1 MAFEEKKYLD
11 YAGLKKYDVLIK
23 ELINNNK
30 NEAALELQNLI
41 NLIGSNK
48 LPDGGKTLLE
58 RLDTIEANVGNIDE
72 LGSEVDT
79 LVKAIVGEAARAT
92 AAEEKLAQDFDKKL
106 DELLGV
112 GVREDLNSLKE
123 IVELLAGNETIEGLK
138 NIVARLNGH
147 DEEIAA
153 NKEAIKDVEAHVDA
167 VEAKV
172 DSFVRISEAEINFLF
187 LEEVKVK
194 EGKSVQETINTL
206 QEGQKLVLDA
216 NVAEDVIIPA
226 SAVIDANGKEFEG
239 NVEVA
244 KGAHI
249 LNAVFK
255 NPVVVK

>member
-30 NEAALELQNLI
+30 SEAALELQNLI
-41 NLIGSNK
+41 NLIGSDK

-58 RLDTIEANVGNIDE
+58 RLNTIEANVGDIDE

-106 DELLGV
+106 DELLGA

-123 IVELLAGNETIEGLK
+123 IVELLAGDETIEGLK
-138 NIVARLNGH
+138 NIVSRLNSH

-153 NKEAIKDVEAHVDA
+153 NKEAIKDAEAHIDA

-172 DSFVRISEAEINFLF
+172 DSFVRITEDEINFLF
-187 LEEVKVK
+187 LEEIKVG
-194 EGKSVQETINTL
+194 EGKSVQETINAL
-206 QEGQKLVLDA
+206 GEGQKLVLNK
-216 NVAEDVIIPA
+216 NVVEDVIIPA

-244 KGAHI
+244 EGAHI